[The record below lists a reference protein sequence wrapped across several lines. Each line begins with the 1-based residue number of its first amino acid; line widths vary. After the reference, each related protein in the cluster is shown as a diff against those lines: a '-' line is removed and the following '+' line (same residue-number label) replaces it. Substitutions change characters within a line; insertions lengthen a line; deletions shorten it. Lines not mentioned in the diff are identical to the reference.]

1 VEKNSGLNYVQAIGF
16 LSIAERPGLVHIP
29 CSRGFMSRQ
38 QSTQVLPNL
47 KINLPLTEDEI
58 LNCID
63 LCAIAK
69 EALELFEPKDSAL
82 QMETL
87 MKLRSRFYE
96 AHEHIWESKEI
107 KTRKNS
113 LLNNTES
120 PSIKNNPRLMEEFY
134 G

>member
-1 VEKNSGLNYVQAIGF
+1 
-16 LSIAERPGLVHIP
+16 
-29 CSRGFMSRQ
+29 MSRQ

-69 EALELFEPKDSAL
+69 ESLELFQPKNSAL
-82 QMETL
+82 QMEAL
-87 MKLRSRFYE
+87 IELRSKFYE

-113 LLNNTES
+113 LLNKMENS
-120 PSIKNNPRLMEEFY
+120 SMKKNPKLMEEFY